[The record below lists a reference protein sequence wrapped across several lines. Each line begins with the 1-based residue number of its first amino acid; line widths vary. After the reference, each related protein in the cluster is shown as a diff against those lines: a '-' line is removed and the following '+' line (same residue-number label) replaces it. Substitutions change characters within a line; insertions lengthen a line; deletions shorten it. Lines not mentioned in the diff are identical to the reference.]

1 METMEKLFGASLEQG
16 EAMPEPQV
24 EAPAEAALQQGE
36 QPAADAPDAAPE
48 PVVAPEPAKPEP
60 GFIPIAAML
69 DEREK
74 RQRLEREN
82 EELRKAQAERQAK
95 AQPQIDPIIDPEG
108 YQAHVARQVEIG
120 RQRMS
125 AAMAVDKYGEETVK
139 AAESAFNA
147 ALARNPALGQEIA
160 DSVHPY
166 DFAVK
171 WHRKQQL
178 ASEIGDV
185 DSVEA
190 LVRREA
196 AKYGYV
202 LNPAAP
208 GSPGPAALQ
217 PAAPGQ
223 QPPPRS
229 LASAPAAGAPNS
241 GAYQPSPVMKR
252 LFG

>member
-1 METMEKLFGASLEQG
+1 METMEKLFGQMPEQG

-24 EAPAEAALQQGE
+24 EAPAAPVEQQAE
-36 QPAADAPDAAPE
+36 QPVADAPEAAPA
-48 PVVAPEPAKPEP
+48 PAPEPAKPEP

-74 RQRLEREN
+74 RQRLEREV
-82 EELRKAQAERQAK
+82 EELRKAQAEQQAK
-95 AQPQIDPIIDPEG
+95 ATPQPDPILDPEA
-108 YQAHVARQVEIG
+108 YQAHVAQQVEIG

-125 AAMAVDKYGEETVK
+125 AAMAVDKYGEDTVK
-139 AAESAFNA
+139 AAEAAFNA
-147 ALARNPALGQEIA
+147 ALARNPGLAQEIA
-160 DSVHPY
+160 NSVHPY
-166 DFAVK
+166 DYAVK

-178 ASEIGDV
+178 AGEIGDV

-202 LNPAAP
+202 LSPAAP
-208 GSPGPAALQ
+208 DPSSPAAH
-217 PAAPGQ
+217 PHTASAP

-241 GAYQPSPVMKR
+241 GAYQPSAVMKR